1 MADKTRYTDAELQE
15 FKELISQKLETA
27 RAELKEYQD
36 QIQKKNTG
44 DSDSDYKFRGLED
57 SGVLVEREY
66 LSQMAGRQAQFIDH
80 LEKALIR
87 IDNKTYGI
95 CRETGKLI
103 SKERLKIVPHATLS
117 IEAKNAQRKN

>member
-1 MADKTRYTDAELQE
+1 MADKTRYTDAELKE